1 MGGEIPPDPLENTMA
16 KQVKQKK
23 LNNIL
28 DFLGGTL
35 LEPPAESYGFTK
47 PKQKGFTSGSQLF
60 PADGRA
66 MEYRNAQRR
75 TNNEVRVNGG
85 MVNTKMNFFGWAD

>member
-1 MGGEIPPDPLENTMA
+1 MGGEIPPDPTEDTM
-16 KQVKQKK
+16 VKKSGKK
-23 LNNIL
+23 SLNNIL
-28 DFLGGTL
+28 DFLGGAL
-35 LEPPAESYGFTK
+35 PEQPSESYGYTE

-66 MEYRNAQRR
+66 MEYRSAQRK

-85 MVNTKMNFFGWAD
+85 MVNTKMNFFGWSD